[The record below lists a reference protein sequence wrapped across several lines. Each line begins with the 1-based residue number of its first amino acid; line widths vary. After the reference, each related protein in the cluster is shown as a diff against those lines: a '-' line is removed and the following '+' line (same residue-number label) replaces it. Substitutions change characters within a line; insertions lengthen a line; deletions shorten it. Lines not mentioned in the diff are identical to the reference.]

1 MGKVT
6 LQIVRDGVVRFNA
19 EGPDGLRDRKSA
31 GPIPLL
37 TDAHRAALLEIIER
51 GPTAAISAGT
61 RSEIGRDCRDGFLSL
76 ATRPATNWVS
86 QSGIIWAAGSRWW
99 GLRSLNH
106 SIIASEHDAAPPD
119 RRPRHCFRSRHPCDR
134 RRSERA
140 APACPHF
147 CPCYANAD
155 YIPDSSGPTG
165 DTIFPGAEFSG
176 GAAGYSAG
184 AAARCRRARRS
195 ALAIAPPTP
204 RGITNMKPIRISP

>member
-19 EGPDGLRDRKSA
+19 EGPDGLRDRKPA

-106 SIIASEHDAAPPD
+106 STITSEQDSAPPD
-119 RRPRHCFRSRHPCDR
+119 RRPRQCFRSRHPCDR
-134 RRSERA
+134 WRSERA

-147 CPCYANAD
+147 CPVTKVSLKPLKTNA
-155 YIPDSSGPTG
+155 YRLLNWKLLRALALPYFLRSTVRESRVRKPATL
-165 DTIFPGAEFSG
+165 
-176 GAAGYSAG
+176 
-184 AAARCRRARRS
+184 RMARRS
-195 ALAIAPPTP
+195 
-204 RGITNMKPIRISP
+204 GS